1 MGQRLAPLSN
11 EGLGLAAQGF
21 DKYGQAAQ
29 IRAGGDAALAQGIA
43 HGLAQ
48 ITTNILRKKE
58 HAREDAIRKDAIARD
73 DERYAQ
79 SRADRD
85 TDRQDRRD
93 EFFLHAAVGKKPE
106 LSERMRAGDTSAYAE
121 WDENEATIRTLTE
134 RLMGSR
140 QAKAAAQPQMS
151 DAQIAASLPPS
162 TWNDGKAYCPT

>member
-1 MGQRLAPLSN
+1 MGQRLPSLSN
-11 EGLGLAAQGF
+11 AGLGLAAEGF
-21 DKYGQAAQ
+21 DKYAQAGQ
-29 IRAGGDAALAQGIA
+29 IRAQGTAALGAGIAQGI
-43 HGLAQ
+43 AQ

-73 DERYAQ
+73 DKRYAQ

-93 EFFLHAAVGKKPE
+93 EFFLRSTEGKKAE
-106 LSERMRAGDTSAYAE
+106 LAERMRAGDASAATE
-121 WDENEATIRTLTE
+121 WAENEATARTLTE

-140 QAKAAAQPQMS
+140 QAKAATTQMS
-151 DAQIAASLPPS
+151 DSQLVASLPAS